1 MWQDILKEVKVLTE
15 SAVSDNMPNFR
26 TASDKGYPTK
36 VSPLN
41 LVSEVND
48 EGEVLGFT
56 SYKDM
61 GAFFFVGNSYVSP
74 NHTGQGI
81 YGKLLQERNKH
92 TGGKPRI
99 TLLNPLDEES
109 RKKVERV
116 AARLGDKVTSYSQV
130 QDIMNKPMY
139 AELSKLPMYRYP
151 VI

>member
-15 SAVSDNMPNFR
+15 SAVSENMPNFR

-61 GAFFFVGNSYVSP
+61 GAFFFVGNGYISP

-81 YGKLLQERNKH
+81 WGKLLQERNKH
-92 TGGKPRI
+92 TRGKPRI
-99 TLLNPLDEES
+99 T
-109 RKKVERV
+109 
-116 AARLGDKVTSYSQV
+116 
-130 QDIMNKPMY
+130 
-139 AELSKLPMYRYP
+139 
-151 VI
+151 

>member
-1 MWQDILKEVKVLTE
+1 
-15 SAVSDNMPNFR
+15 
-26 TASDKGYPTK
+26 
-36 VSPLN
+36 
-41 LVSEVND
+41 
-48 EGEVLGFT
+48 
-56 SYKDM
+56 M

-81 YGKLLQERNKH
+81 YGKLLQERNKY
-92 TGGKPRI
+92 TRGKPRI

-139 AELSKLPMYRYP
+139 AELSKLPMFRYP